1 MQKWLV
7 SAWLQERKFF
17 VHSAINDSIVTFN
30 GENFFDVKAIA
41 NVTMLIAPE
50 EFSCELDIPEANYT
64 ARKEAIYYP
73 GECYS
78 SPDSKYTGSPSVFFG
93 SINRDRWS
101 HIPLMY
107 FA

>member
-1 MQKWLV
+1 M
-7 SAWLQERKFF
+7 SHWLQERKFF
-17 VHSAINDSIVTFN
+17 VRSAINDSIVTFN

-73 GECYS
+73 GEYYLS
-78 SPDSKYTGSPSVFFG
+78 FIANTGWLRSTYMVQALWRVFR
-93 SINRDRWS
+93 STNRGRYM
-101 HIPLMY
+101 LLL
-107 FA
+107 